1 MPGIFFPSS
10 KPSFIDAQRV
20 ISGLREIAVRTAEKN
35 KTVEAVY
42 LFGSYSE
49 GNAAARSD
57 ADIFVIL
64 SQDER
69 RIPDR
74 PEEFIMEFSHG
85 PVPVDVM
92 VCTRAEADAAV
103 KEGNRF
109 LIRALNGVNRAK
121 LTIL

>member
-10 KPSFIDAQRV
+10 RPSFVDAQRV
-20 ISGLREIAVRTAEKN
+20 ISGLREIAVRTAGKYKN
-35 KTVEAVY
+35 VEAVY
-42 LFGSYSE
+42 LFGSYSG

-57 ADIFVIL
+57 ADILVIL

-69 RIPDR
+69 RRPDR
-74 PEEFIMEFSHG
+74 PDEFIMEFSDG

-92 VCTRAEADAAV
+92 VYTQAESDAAI

-109 LIRALNGVNRAK
+109 LIRAMNGIRLV
-121 LTIL
+121 